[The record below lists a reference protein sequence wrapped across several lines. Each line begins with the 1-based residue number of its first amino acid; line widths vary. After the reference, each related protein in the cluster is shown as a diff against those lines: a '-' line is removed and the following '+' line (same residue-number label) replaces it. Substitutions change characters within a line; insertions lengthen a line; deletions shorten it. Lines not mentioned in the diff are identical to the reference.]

1 LAENAVAAVFFAVP
15 IKTKITHDRTQ
26 PGREAGSSILVKL
39 AQAPKLAGRKLLAN
53 KEEAVRA
60 AVGIAVKA
68 PDNVIDQ
75 STVVR
80 RAQINGAAIRD
91 RIESQ

>member
-1 LAENAVAAVFFAVP
+1 
-15 IKTKITHDRTQ
+15 
-26 PGREAGSSILVKL
+26 
-39 AQAPKLAGRKLLAN
+39 LLAN

-91 RIESQ
+91 RIESQEPNILLPY